1 MPLTKQKKENIIKDI
16 EEKLEKQKSMIF
28 IDFANASVKELTEI
42 RNKLKN
48 EGNEMKV
55 AKKNLIQIAFK
66 NKKIDLDIK
75 KLSGEIAIIFGYEDE
90 IKPAKTIYQLTK
102 NKKNKIIGG
111 WIGNTYYESEKIISL
126 AQLPGKEQ
134 LLGMLL
140 GTLNAPITNFVN
152 VLEGNIKNFVYAL
165 SAIKDKK

>member
-1 MPLTKQKKENIIKDI
+1 
-16 EEKLEKQKSMIF
+16 
-28 IDFANASVKELTEI
+28 
-42 RNKLKN
+42 
-48 EGNEMKV
+48 
-55 AKKNLIQIAFK
+55 
-66 NKKIDLDIK
+66 
-75 KLSGEIAIIFGYEDE
+75 
-90 IKPAKTIYQLTK
+90 
-102 NKKNKIIGG
+102 
-111 WIGNTYYESEKIISL
+111 L